1 MEDLIRSA
9 IARGTELGAKFL
21 DVRVERGPSTSLT
34 AEDGNVKELTRS
46 TTFGAGVRALAGGS
60 WGFSS
65 LPLEERNPARGLR
78 LAVERAV
85 RLAKAN
91 RRDRVRL
98 AETRAVRADFEFP
111 HRENPEE
118 VPLDE
123 RVELV
128 KEVSRAAKEHP
139 SVVRGFAFL
148 ATEDLERWY
157 GSSEGAL
164 IRQRRVFCGAL
175 SGAVA
180 KKGST
185 VEFIYRTEGG
195 FAGFERIRGWDPIE
209 RGREA
214 ARKAALFA
222 GARPAPAKRTT
233 VVLDPEFVALVVHEV
248 MGHPS
253 EADRVLGREAAWA
266 GRAWWAGKEGRRLF
280 SPEVTVVSDATLGGG
295 HSGSFPFDDE
305 GVPGKRVVHVE
316 RGVLKG
322 FLHSRETGALTGN
335 EPSGAM
341 RATGYGFAPLIRM
354 TNTFLE
360 PGQWDDREIIE
371 ETKSGVYL
379 AGNKVPSVDALRY
392 HFQISAWEA
401 YEIRNGEIGRPLRG
415 ASLRANTKEF
425 FSSVDATGRDFRM
438 TQIIYPA
445 CGKGDP
451 MQSMYVGNGGP
462 TIRGEGMVVGPGR

>member
-1 MEDLIRSA
+1 MEDILRSA
-9 IARGTELGAKFL
+9 LARGSGLGAKFL
-21 DVRVERGPSTSLT
+21 DIRLERGPSTSVT
-34 AEDGNVKELTRS
+34 AEDGNVKDLTRS

-60 WGFSS
+60 WGFAAVT
-65 LPLEERNPARGLR
+65 LDERGAARALR
-78 LAVERAV
+78 GAVERAV

-91 RRDRVRL
+91 RRDRVKL
-98 AETRAVRADFEFP
+98 AEERAARADFEFP
-111 HRENPEE
+111 HRENSEE
-118 VPLDE
+118 VPLDD

-128 KEVSRAAKEHP
+128 KEASRAAKEHP
-139 SVVRGFAFL
+139 SVVRGLAFL

-157 GSSEGAL
+157 ASSDGAL
-164 IRQRRVFCGAL
+164 VRQRRVFCGAL
-175 SGAVA
+175 AGAVA
-180 KKGST
+180 KRGPT
-185 VEFIYRTEGG
+185 VEFMHRTDGG
-195 FAGFERIRGWDPIE
+195 FAGFERIRQWDLVE
-209 RGREA
+209 QGAEA

-222 GARPAPAKRTT
+222 GARAAPATRTR

-253 EADRVLGREAAWA
+253 EADRVLGRESAWA
-266 GRAWWAGKEGRRLF
+266 GRAWWADKVGRHLF
-280 SPEVTVVSDATLGGG
+280 SPQVTVVSDATLGGG
-295 HSGSFPFDDE
+295 HAGSYPFDDE

-322 FLHSRETGALTGN
+322 FLHSRETAALTGA
-335 EPSGAM
+335 EASGAM

-360 PGQWDDREIIE
+360 PGDWEADEIIRD
-371 ETKSGVYL
+371 TKSGIYL

-415 ASLRANTKEF
+415 AILRANTKEF
-425 FSSVDATGRDFRM
+425 FSSVDAAGRDFKM

-462 TIRGEGMVVGPGR
+462 TVRGEGMVVGPGR